1 METTIVTTTTT
12 TELKCTIRGSKKKDV
27 SWVPNSKNPK
37 CALQKNKQLTKL
49 RQWIIIECHILFIV
63 GIPLY
68 FLFAHNYRVCLLES
82 GIFS

>member
-68 FLFAHNYRVCLLES
+68 FLFAYHYHVCLLES
-82 GIFS
+82 GIFL

>member
-37 CALQKNKQLTKL
+37 FALQQNKQLTKL
-49 RQWIIIECHILFIV
+49 RQWMSYPVYSWHSI
-63 GIPLY
+63 
-68 FLFAHNYRVCLLES
+68 
-82 GIFS
+82 IFSICSQLP